1 MQKQAPTLG
10 RIMAMVLFAL
20 SCFGIL
26 IYLWV
31 SFGGP
36 TPLRAEGYRFQVQM
50 PESALLVNEAPVRMA
65 GLDVGHVK
73 TKELRKNGG
82 QLVEIEMDR
91 DFAPIPE
98 DSRVT
103 LRQKSL
109 LGQIY
114 IEITPGSKQADE
126 LADGGRLA
134 PARVQET
141 VDFDELISTFDKPT
155 RDNYQGWIKE
165 LARAI
170 KNDRGEDLNDAF
182 ANFVAFTEDGNSV
195 LEILDE
201 QDPALRRLIKNTGVT
216 LGAINRRY
224 GEFGEFVTNA
234 NDFFGALASRND
246 ALAETIRIFPTF
258 LEESRLT
265 FDRLKTF
272 AQDTRPLVRELQP
285 VALQLRPTLRDLG
298 TLAPDLEHLF
308 RSLEP
313 VIDESGRTLPE
324 AEKFLRCLNGSRP
337 CDRDPQGNE
346 QPGVLEALYP
356 YLEELNPVLA
366 YLNYYQ
372 AQVGAF
378 FTNGVGSLY
387 GKLAPLNPEEEG
399 PRHYLRQFGITNARG
414 LGVQTSRQVWERGN
428 AYPSPNFYNRFRPL
442 GAVEAWNCENTGAP
456 GNGEVEDPITSP
468 PNNTAPPCFVQPPQL
483 WGGTQYPRVT
493 KGDDRLREPP
503 QGNEGTAEAVPK
515 ADGKP

>member
-10 RIMAMVLFAL
+10 RVMAMALFAL

-26 IYLWV
+26 LYLWV
-31 SFGGP
+31 SFGGS
-36 TPLRAEGYRFQVQM
+36 TPLKPVGYRFDVKM

-65 GLDVGHVK
+65 GLDVGQVK
-73 TKELRKNGG
+73 EKALEKQGG
-82 QLVEIEMDR
+82 QMVTIEMNR
-91 DFAPIPE
+91 DFAPIPA

-114 IEITPGSKQADE
+114 VEISPGSKDAPE
-126 LADGGRLA
+126 LEDGGQLP
-134 PARVQET
+134 PAAVEET

-155 RDNYQGWIKE
+155 RDNYRGWIKE

-170 KNDRGEDLNDAF
+170 ENGRGEDLSDAF

-216 LGAINRRY
+216 LGAINKRY
-224 GEFGEFVTNA
+224 GEFGQLVTNA

-246 ALAETIRIFPTF
+246 ALAETIQVFPTF

-265 FDRLKTF
+265 FQRLQQF
-272 AQDTRPLVRELQP
+272 ATDTRPLVRELQP

-298 TLAPDLEHLF
+298 KLAPDLEHLF

-313 VIDESGRTLPE
+313 VIDESGDTLPE
-324 AEKFLRCLNGSRP
+324 AEKFLRCLNGSKP
-337 CDRDPQGNE
+337 CDKDPEGNK
-346 QPGVLEALYP
+346 QPGVLESLYP
-356 YLEELNPVLA
+356 YLEELNPILT

-378 FTNGVGSLY
+378 FSNGVGSLF
-387 GKLAPLNPEEEG
+387 GRLAPLSDEEG
-399 PRHYLRQFGITNARG
+399 PRHYLRQYGVINGRG
-414 LGVQTSRQVWERGN
+414 LGIQTSRQVWERGN
-428 AYPSPNFYNRFRPL
+428 AYPTPNYYNRFRPL
-442 GAVEAWNCENTGAP
+442 GALETWDCNNTGQ
-456 GNGEVEDPITSP
+456 GEVLDPDTSTT
-468 PNNTAPPCFVQPPQL
+468 NSAPPCFEQPPQL
-483 WGGTQYPRVT
+483 WGDTKFPHVD
-493 KGDDRLREPP
+493 KGDDKYRDPP
-503 QGNEGTAEAVPK
+503 QGNDGTAPAVPEDS
-515 ADGKP
+515 DG

>member
-10 RIMAMVLFAL
+10 RVMAMVLFAL

-26 IYLWV
+26 MYLWV

-36 TPLRAEGYRFQVQM
+36 TPLKATGYRFEVQM

-65 GLDVGHVK
+65 GLDVGQVK
-73 TKELRKNGG
+73 EKSLEEQGG
-82 QLVEIEMDR
+82 QRVVIEMEPE
-91 DFAPIPE
+91 FAPIPS

-114 IEITPGSKQADE
+114 IEITPGSKEAPKLDDGAE
-126 LADGGRLA
+126 LTDAH
-134 PARVQET
+134 VQET
-141 VDFDELISTFDKPT
+141 VDFDEVISTFDKPT

-165 LARAI
+165 LAKAI
-170 KNDRGEDLNDAF
+170 NNRGEDLNDAF

-224 GEFGEFVTNA
+224 GEFGQFVQNA

-246 ALAETIRIFPTF
+246 ALAETISVFPTF
-258 LEESRLT
+258 LDESRQT
-265 FDRLKTF
+265 FDRLREF
-272 AQDTRPLVRELQP
+272 AIDTRPLVRELQP

-298 TLAPDLEHLF
+298 RLAPDLEHLF
-308 RSLEP
+308 TKLEP
-313 VIDESGRTLPE
+313 VINESGDTLPE
-324 AEKFLRCLNGSRP
+324 AEKFLRCLNGSEP
-337 CDRDPQGNE
+337 CDRDLQGNR
-346 QPGVLEALYP
+346 QPGVLESLYP

-378 FTNGVGSLY
+378 FTNGVGSLF
-387 GKLAPLNPEEEG
+387 GSLDPLNENEG
-399 PRHYLRQFGITNARG
+399 PRHYLRQFGVTNARG
-414 LGVQTSRQVWERGN
+414 LGLQQSRQVWERGN

-442 GAVEAWNCENTGAP
+442 GAVEAWNCDNTGV
-456 GNGEVEDPITSP
+456 GEVPDPVTSP
-468 PNNTAPPCFVQPPQL
+468 PNNTAPPCLIQPPQL
-483 WGGTQYPRVT
+483 WGGEQFPNVN
-493 KGDDRLREPP
+493 KGEDAKREPP
-503 QGNEGTAEAVPK
+503 QGNDGTRAAVVP
-515 ADGKP
+515 

>member
-10 RIMAMVLFAL
+10 RVMAMVLFAL

-26 IYLWV
+26 MYLWV

-36 TPLRAEGYRFQVQM
+36 TPLKPTGYRFDVKM

-65 GLDVGHVK
+65 GLDVGKVK
-73 TKELRKNGG
+73 EKALQRQGG
-82 QLVEIEMDR
+82 QTVTIEMNR
-91 DFAPIPE
+91 DFAPIPA

-114 IEITPGSKQADE
+114 IEITPGSKEAGE
-126 LADGGRLA
+126 LEDGGKLP
-134 PARVQET
+134 PAAVEET

-155 RDNYQGWIKE
+155 RENYRGWIKE

-170 KNDRGEDLNDAF
+170 ENGRGEDLNDAF

-224 GEFGEFVTNA
+224 GEFGQFVTNA

-246 ALAETIRIFPTF
+246 ALADTIQVFPTF

-265 FDRLKTF
+265 FDRLKVF

-298 TLAPDLEHLF
+298 KLAPDLEHLF

-313 VIDESGRTLPE
+313 VIDESGKTLPE
-324 AEKFLRCLNGSRP
+324 AEKFLRCLNGSDP
-337 CDRDPQGNE
+337 CDEDPQGNK
-346 QPGVLEALYP
+346 QPGVLESLYP
-356 YLEELNPVLA
+356 YLEELNPILA

-378 FTNGVGSLY
+378 FTNGVGSLF
-387 GKLAPLNPEEEG
+387 GTLAPINENEG
-399 PRHYLRQFGITNARG
+399 PRHYLRQFGVTNARG
-414 LGVQTSRQVWERGN
+414 LGIQTERQPWERAN

-442 GAVEAWNCENTGAP
+442 GTYEAFDCDATGE
-456 GNGEVEDPITSP
+456 GEVEEPITSP
-468 PNNTAPPCFVQPPQL
+468 PNLTAPPCFIQPPQM
-483 WGGTQYPRVT
+483 WGGQQYPNVD
-493 KGDDRLREPP
+493 KGDDRVREPP
-503 QGNEGTAEAVPK
+503 QGNEGT
-515 ADGKP
+515 KPARPVDDDRP

>member
-10 RIMAMVLFAL
+10 RVMAMALFAL

-26 IYLWV
+26 LYLWV

-36 TPLRAEGYRFQVQM
+36 TPLKPTGYRFEVQM

-65 GLDVGHVK
+65 GLDVGRVK
-73 TKELRKNGG
+73 DKSLEREGG
-82 QLVEIEMDR
+82 QRVVVEMEDE
-91 DFAPIPE
+91 FAPIPS
-98 DSRVT
+98 DSRVM

-114 IEITPGSKQADE
+114 IEITPGSPDAPKLE
-126 LADGGRLA
+126 DGGELSDVQ
-134 PARVQET
+134 VQET

-155 RDNYQGWIKE
+155 RENYQGWIKE
-165 LARAI
+165 IARAI
-170 KNDRGEDLNDAF
+170 ENGRGEDLSDAF
-182 ANFVAFTEDGNSV
+182 ANFVAFTDEGNSV

-224 GEFGEFVTNA
+224 GEFGQFVTNA

-246 ALAETIRIFPTF
+246 ALAETIQVFPTF
-258 LEESRLT
+258 LDESRLT
-265 FDRLKTF
+265 FDRLREF
-272 AQDTRPLVRELQP
+272 AVDTHPLVRELQP
-285 VALQLRPTLRDLG
+285 VALQLRPTIRDLG

-313 VIDESGRTLPE
+313 VIDESGETLPE
-324 AEKFLRCLNGSRP
+324 AEKFLRCLNGSAP

-346 QPGVLEALYP
+346 QPGVLESLHP
-356 YLEELNPVLA
+356 YLEELNPILA

-387 GKLAPLNPEEEG
+387 GSLAPLNENEG
-399 PRHYLRQFGITNARG
+399 PRHYLRQFGIINTRG
-414 LGVQTSRQVWERGN
+414 LGIQTERQPWERGN
-428 AYPSPNFYNRFRPL
+428 AYPAPNFYNRFRPL
-442 GAVEAWNCENTGAP
+442 GTLETWDCDNTGE
-456 GNGEVEDPITSP
+456 GEITE
-468 PNNTAPPCFVQPPQL
+468 PNESSTASAPPCFIQPPQL
-483 WGGTQYPRVT
+483 WGGQQFPNVNS
-493 KGDDRLREPP
+493 GEDRLREPP
-503 QGNEGTAEAVPK
+503 QGNEGTKPPRVRDDDVP
-515 ADGKP
+515 

>member
-10 RIMAMVLFAL
+10 RVMAMVLFAL
-20 SCFGIL
+20 SCVGIL
-26 IYLWV
+26 LYLWV

-36 TPLRAEGYRFQVQM
+36 TPLKATGYRFEVQM

-73 TKELRKNGG
+73 EKSLEEHGG
-82 QLVEIEMDR
+82 QRVVVEMDET
-91 DFAPIPE
+91 FAPIPA

-109 LGQIY
+109 LGQSY
-114 IEITPGSKQADE
+114 IEITPGSTDAPE
-126 LADGGRLA
+126 LEDGGELSS
-134 PARVQET
+134 ARVQET
-141 VDFDELISTFDKPT
+141 VDFDEVISTFDKPT

-165 LARAI
+165 LAKAI
-170 KNDRGEDLNDAF
+170 NNRGEDLNDAF

-224 GEFGEFVTNA
+224 GEFGQFVTNA

-246 ALAETIRIFPTF
+246 ALAETISVFPTF
-258 LEESRLT
+258 LDESRQT
-265 FDRLKTF
+265 FDRLREF
-272 AQDTRPLVRELQP
+272 AVDTRPLVRELQP

-298 TLAPDLEHLF
+298 RLAPDLEHLF
-308 RSLEP
+308 TKLEP
-313 VIDESGRTLPE
+313 VIDESGDTLPE
-324 AEKFLRCLNGSRP
+324 AEKFLRCLNGSEP
-337 CDRDPQGNE
+337 CDRDLQGDR

-356 YLEELNPVLA
+356 YLEELNPILT

-378 FTNGVGSLY
+378 FTNGVGSLF
-387 GKLAPLNPEEEG
+387 GTFDPLNDQEG
-399 PRHYLRQFGITNARG
+399 PRHYLRQFGVTNARG
-414 LGVQTSRQVWERGN
+414 VGIQTSRQVWERGN
-428 AYPSPNFYNRFRPL
+428 AYPTPNFYNRFRPL
-442 GAVEAWNCENTGAP
+442 GAVEAWDCDNTGQ
-456 GNGEVEDPITSP
+456 GEVPDPIDFP
-468 PNNTAPPCFVQPPQL
+468 PNVTAPPCLIQPPQL
-483 WGGTQYPRVT
+483 WDGNQYPNVN
-493 KGDDRLREPP
+493 KGEDGLREPP
-503 QGNEGTAEAVPK
+503 LGNDGTRAATPR
-515 ADGKP
+515 DDDTP

>member
-1 MQKQAPTLG
+1 
-10 RIMAMVLFAL
+10 MAMTLFAL

-26 IYLWV
+26 LYLWV

-36 TPLRAEGYRFQVQM
+36 TPLRAEGYRVQVQM

-65 GLDVGHVK
+65 GLDVGKVK
-73 TKELRKNGG
+73 EKALEKQGG
-82 QLVEIEMDR
+82 QLVTIEMDR
-91 DFAPIPE
+91 DFAPIPK

-114 IEITPGSKQADE
+114 IEITPGSDE
-126 LADGGRLA
+126 SGQLDDGGRLP
-134 PARVQET
+134 PANVEET

-165 LARAI
+165 LAKAI
-170 KNDRGEDLNDAF
+170 KNGRGEDLSDAF
-182 ANFVAFTEDGNSV
+182 YNFVAFTEDGNSV

-224 GEFGEFVTNA
+224 GEFGELVTNA

-246 ALAETIRIFPTF
+246 ALAETIQVFPTF

-265 FDRLKTF
+265 FVRLKTF
-272 AQDTRPLVRELQP
+272 AEDTRPLVRELQP
-285 VALQLRPTLRDLG
+285 VALQLQPTLRDLG

-313 VIDESGRTLPE
+313 VIDESGATLPE
-324 AEKFLRCLNGSRP
+324 AEKFLRCLNGSKP
-337 CDRDPQGNE
+337 CDKDPQGNE

-356 YLEELNPVLA
+356 YLEELNPVLS

-387 GKLAPLNPEEEG
+387 GALPPQDAGEG
-399 PRHYLRQFGITNARG
+399 PRHYLRQYGITNGRS
-414 LGVQTSRQVWERGN
+414 LGIQTSHTPWERGN

-442 GAVEAWNCENTGAP
+442 GTLEAFSCKNTGEP
-456 GNGEVEDPITSP
+456 GNGEVAEPVTSP

-483 WGGTQYPRVT
+483 WGGEQYPNVN
-493 KGDDRLREPP
+493 KGEDRLRKPP
-503 QGNEGTAEAVPK
+503 QGNEGSAAARPV
-515 ADGKP
+515 ADGSP

>member
-26 IYLWV
+26 LYLWV

-36 TPLRAEGYRFQVQM
+36 TPLKPTGYRFEVQM

-65 GLDVGHVK
+65 GLDVGKVAEK
-73 TKELRKNGG
+73 SLEREGG
-82 QLVEIEMDR
+82 QTVVVEMDR
-91 DFAPIPE
+91 DFAPIPS

-114 IEITPGSKQADE
+114 IEITPGSKDTPDLE
-126 LADGGRLA
+126 DGGTLA
-134 PARVQET
+134 NANVEET
-141 VDFDELISTFDKPT
+141 VDFDEVISTFDKPT
-155 RDNYQGWIKE
+155 RDNYRGWIKE
-165 LARAI
+165 LAKAI
-170 KNDRGEDLNDAF
+170 ENGRGEDLSDAF

-201 QDPALRRLIKNTGVT
+201 QDPAIRRLIKNTGVT

-224 GEFGEFVTNA
+224 GEFGQFVTNA

-246 ALAETIRIFPTF
+246 ALAETISIFPTF
-258 LEESRLT
+258 LDESRQT
-265 FDRLKTF
+265 FDRLREF
-272 AQDTRPLVRELQP
+272 AVDTRPLVRELQP

-308 RSLEP
+308 RKLEP
-313 VIDESGRTLPE
+313 VIDESGNTLPE
-324 AEKFLRCLNGSRP
+324 AEKFLRCLNGSDP
-337 CDRDPQGNE
+337 CDENPQGNR
-346 QPGVLEALYP
+346 QPGVLESLYP
-356 YLEELNPVLA
+356 YLEELNPILA

-378 FTNGVGSLY
+378 FTNGVGSLF
-387 GKLAPLNPEEEG
+387 GSLEPLNDQEG
-399 PRHYLRQFGITNARG
+399 PRHYLRQFGVTNARG
-414 LGVQTSRQVWERGN
+414 IGIQTQRQVWERGN
-428 AYPSPNFYNRFRPL
+428 AYPSPNYYNRFRPL
-442 GAVEAWNCENTGAP
+442 GALEAWDCDNTGE
-456 GNGEVEDPITSP
+456 GEVEDPVTSP
-468 PNNTAPPCFVQPPQL
+468 PNNTAPPCLIQPPQL
-483 WGGTQYPRVT
+483 WGGEQFPNVN
-493 KGDDRLREPP
+493 KGEDDLRRPP
-503 QGNEGTAEAVPK
+503 QGNEGTGAATPR
-515 ADGKP
+515 DDDRP

>member
-10 RIMAMVLFAL
+10 RVLAMTLFTM
-20 SCFGIL
+20 SCVGIL
-26 IYLWV
+26 LYLWI
-31 SFGGP
+31 SFGGS
-36 TPLRAEGYRFQVQM
+36 TPLKPSGYRFDVKM

-73 TKELRKNGG
+73 EKALERHGG
-82 QLVEIEMDR
+82 QVVTIEMDR
-91 DFAPIPE
+91 DFAPIPS

-114 IEITPGSKQADE
+114 IEITPGSKAAAD
-126 LADGGRLA
+126 LDDGGTLP
-134 PARVQET
+134 PAAVEET
-141 VDFDELISTFDKPT
+141 VDFDEVISTFDKPT
-155 RDNYQGWIKE
+155 RDNYRGWIKE

-170 KNDRGEDLNDAF
+170 ENGRGEDLSDAF

-195 LEILDE
+195 LEILDD

-224 GEFGEFVTNA
+224 GEFGQFVTNA

-246 ALAETIRIFPTF
+246 ALAETIQVFPTF
-258 LEESRLT
+258 LDESRQT
-265 FDRLKTF
+265 FGRLREF
-272 AQDTRPLVRELQP
+272 AVDTRPLVRELQP
-285 VALQLRPTLRDLG
+285 VALQLRPTIHDLG
-298 TLAPDLEHLF
+298 RLAPHLEHLF

-313 VIDESGRTLPE
+313 VIDESGDTLPE
-324 AEKFLRCLNGSRP
+324 AEKFLRCLNGSNP
-337 CDRDPQGNE
+337 CDKDPQGNS
-346 QPGVLEALYP
+346 QPGVLESLYP
-356 YLEELNPVLA
+356 YLEELNPILS

-387 GKLAPLNPEEEG
+387 GKLAPISENEG

-414 LGVQTSRQVWERGN
+414 LGIQTERQTWERGN
-428 AYPSPNFYNRFRPL
+428 AYPAPNFYNRFRPL
-442 GAVEAWNCENTGAP
+442 GALETWDCKNTGE
-456 GNGEVEDPITSP
+456 GEVEE
-468 PNNTAPPCFVQPPQL
+468 PNASSTASAPPCFEQPPQA
-483 WGGTQYPRVT
+483 WGGTKFPHVS
-493 KGDDRLREPP
+493 KGEDRMREPP
-503 QGNEGTAEAVPK
+503 QGNEGTSPAVPK
-515 ADGKP
+515 ADVGP

>member
-10 RIMAMVLFAL
+10 RVMAMVAFAL

-26 IYLWV
+26 MYLWV

-36 TPLRAEGYRFQVQM
+36 TPLKPTGYRFEVQM

-73 TKELRKNGG
+73 EKSLEEHGG
-82 QLVEIEMDR
+82 QRVVIEMDPE
-91 DFAPIPE
+91 FAPIPS

-114 IEITPGSKQADE
+114 IEITPGSKGAPE
-126 LADGGRLA
+126 LEDGGEL
-134 PARVQET
+134 PNVNVQRT
-141 VDFDELISTFDKPT
+141 VDFDEVISTFDKPT

-165 LARAI
+165 LAKAI
-170 KNDRGEDLNDAF
+170 DNRGEDLNDAF

-224 GEFGEFVTNA
+224 GEFGQFVTNA

-246 ALAETIRIFPTF
+246 ALAETISVFPTF
-258 LEESRLT
+258 LDESRQT
-265 FDRLKTF
+265 FDRLREF
-272 AQDTRPLVRELQP
+272 AIDTRPLVRELQP
-285 VALQLRPTLRDLG
+285 VALQLQPTLRDLG
-298 TLAPDLEHLF
+298 RLAPDLEHLF
-308 RSLEP
+308 TKLDP
-313 VIDESGRTLPE
+313 LIDESGNTLPE
-324 AEKFLRCLNGSRP
+324 AEKFLRCLNGSEP
-337 CDRDPQGNE
+337 CDRDLQGNR
-346 QPGVLEALYP
+346 QPGVLESLYP
-356 YLEELNPVLA
+356 YLEELNPILA

-378 FTNGVGSLY
+378 FTNGVGSLF
-387 GKLAPLNPEEEG
+387 GTLDPLNDQEG
-399 PRHYLRQFGITNARG
+399 PRHYLRQFGVTNARG
-414 LGVQTSRQVWERGN
+414 VGIQTSRQPWERGN
-428 AYPSPNFYNRFRPL
+428 AYPAPNFYNRFRPL
-442 GAVEAWNCENTGAP
+442 GAVEAWDCDATGE
-456 GNGEVEDPITSP
+456 GEVTEPIAFP
-468 PNNTAPPCFVQPPQL
+468 PNLSAPPCLIQPPQL
-483 WGGTQYPRVT
+483 WDGNQFPNVN
-493 KGDDRLREPP
+493 KGEDGLREPP
-503 QGNEGTAEAVPK
+503 PGNDGTRAATPK
-515 ADGKP
+515 DDDTP

>member
-26 IYLWV
+26 LYLWV

-36 TPLRAEGYRFQVQM
+36 TPLKPTGYRFEVQM

-65 GLDVGHVK
+65 GLDVGRVK
-73 TKELRKNGG
+73 DKSLEREGG
-82 QLVEIEMDR
+82 QRVVVEMD
-91 DFAPIPE
+91 DEFAPIPA
-98 DSRVT
+98 DSRVM

-114 IEITPGSKQADE
+114 IEITPGSPDAPKLEDGGE
-126 LADGGRLA
+126 LADVQ
-134 PARVQET
+134 VQET

-155 RDNYQGWIKE
+155 RENYQGWIKE
-165 LARAI
+165 IARAI
-170 KNDRGEDLNDAF
+170 ENGRGEDLSDAF
-182 ANFVAFTEDGNSV
+182 ANFVAFTDEGNSV

-201 QDPALRRLIKNTGVT
+201 QDPALRRLIKNTGIT

-224 GEFGEFVTNA
+224 GEFGQFVTNA

-246 ALAETIRIFPTF
+246 ALAETIQVFPTF
-258 LEESRLT
+258 LDESRLT
-265 FDRLKTF
+265 FDRLREF
-272 AQDTRPLVRELQP
+272 AVDTHPLVRELQP
-285 VALQLRPTLRDLG
+285 VALQLRPTIRDLG
-298 TLAPDLEHLF
+298 KLAPDLEHLF

-313 VIDESGRTLPE
+313 VIDESGETLPE
-324 AEKFLRCLNGSRP
+324 AEKFLRCLNGSAP

-346 QPGVLEALYP
+346 QPGVLESLHP
-356 YLEELNPVLA
+356 YLEELNPILA

-387 GKLAPLNPEEEG
+387 GSLAPLNENEG
-399 PRHYLRQFGITNARG
+399 PRHYLRQFGIINTRG
-414 LGVQTSRQVWERGN
+414 LGIQTERQTWERGN
-428 AYPSPNFYNRFRPL
+428 AYPAPNFYNRFRPL
-442 GAVEAWNCENTGAP
+442 GTLETWDCDNTGE
-456 GNGEVEDPITSP
+456 GEITE
-468 PNNTAPPCFVQPPQL
+468 PNESSTASAPPCLIQPPQM
-483 WGGTQYPRVT
+483 WGGEQFPNVNS
-493 KGDDRLREPP
+493 GEDRLREPP
-503 QGNEGTAEAVPK
+503 QGNEGTKPPRVRDDDVP
-515 ADGKP
+515 

>member
-10 RIMAMVLFAL
+10 RVMAMVLFAL

-26 IYLWV
+26 LYLWV

-36 TPLRAEGYRFQVQM
+36 TPLKPTGYRFEVQL

-65 GLDVGHVK
+65 GLDVGQVK
-73 TKELRKNGG
+73 DKSLEREGG
-82 QLVEIEMDR
+82 QTVIVEMNQ
-91 DFAPIPE
+91 DFAPIPS

-114 IEITPGSKQADE
+114 IEITPGSKDAPE
-126 LADGGRLA
+126 LEDGGKLDQVN
-134 PARVQET
+134 VQDP
-141 VDFDELISTFDKPT
+141 VDFDEVISTFDKPT
-155 RDNYQGWIKE
+155 RDNFRGWIKE
-165 LARAI
+165 LAKAI
-170 KNDRGEDLNDAF
+170 DNGRGEDLSDAF

-224 GEFGEFVTNA
+224 GEFGQFVTNA

-246 ALAETIRIFPTF
+246 ALAETISVFPTF

-265 FDRLKTF
+265 FDRLRQF
-272 AQDTRPLVRELQP
+272 AVDTRPLVRELQP

-298 TLAPDLEHLF
+298 RLAPHLEHLF

-313 VIDESGRTLPE
+313 VIDESGETLPE
-324 AEKFLRCLNGSRP
+324 AEKFLRCLNGSEP
-337 CDRDPQGNE
+337 CDEDPQGNK
-346 QPGVLEALYP
+346 QPGVLESLYP
-356 YLEELNPVLA
+356 YLEELNPILA

-387 GKLAPLNPEEEG
+387 GSLAPLNENEG
-399 PRHYLRQFGITNARG
+399 PRHYLRQFGVTNARG
-414 LGVQTSRQVWERGN
+414 VGIQTSRQVWERGN

-442 GAVEAWNCENTGAP
+442 GAIEAWDCDNTGQ
-456 GNGEVEDPITSP
+456 GEVPDPVTSP
-468 PNNTAPPCFVQPPQL
+468 PNNTAPPCLIQPPQL
-483 WGGTQYPRVT
+483 WAGEQYPNVN
-493 KGDDRLREPP
+493 KGEDRLRKPP
-503 QGNEGTAEAVPK
+503 QGNEGT
-515 ADGKP
+515 KPATVRDDDAP

>member
-10 RIMAMVLFAL
+10 RVMAMVLFAL
-20 SCFGIL
+20 SCVGIL
-26 IYLWV
+26 LYLWV

-36 TPLRAEGYRFQVQM
+36 TPLKPTGYQFEVQM

-65 GLDVGHVK
+65 GLDVGNVK
-73 TKELRKNGG
+73 EKSLEEHGG
-82 QLVEIEMDR
+82 QRVVIEMDPE
-91 DFAPIPE
+91 FAPIPS

-114 IEITPGSKQADE
+114 IEITPGSKEAPKLE
-126 LADGGRLA
+126 DGGELTDA
-134 PARVQET
+134 NVQET
-141 VDFDELISTFDKPT
+141 VDFDEVISTFDKPT

-165 LARAI
+165 LAKAI
-170 KNDRGEDLNDAF
+170 RGRGEDLNDAF

-224 GEFGEFVTNA
+224 GEFGQFVQNA

-246 ALAETIRIFPTF
+246 ALAETISIFPTF
-258 LEESRLT
+258 LDESRQT
-265 FDRLKTF
+265 FDRLREF
-272 AQDTRPLVRELQP
+272 AIDTRPLVRELQP
-285 VALQLRPTLRDLG
+285 VALQLRPTLHDLG
-298 TLAPDLEHLF
+298 TLAPDLQHLF
-308 RSLEP
+308 TKLEP
-313 VIDESGRTLPE
+313 VIDESGDTLPE
-324 AEKFLRCLNGSRP
+324 AEKFLRCLNGSEP
-337 CDRDPQGNE
+337 CDRDLQGNR
-346 QPGVLEALYP
+346 QPGVLESLYP

-387 GKLAPLNPEEEG
+387 GKLAPLSENEG
-399 PRHYLRQFGITNARG
+399 PRHYLRQYGIINARG
-414 LGVQTSRQVWERGN
+414 LGIQTKRQTWERGN
-428 AYPSPNFYNRFRPL
+428 AYPAPNFYNRFRPL
-442 GAVEAWNCENTGAP
+442 GAVEAWDCDNTGE
-456 GNGEVEDPITSP
+456 GEVPDPIDFP
-468 PNNTAPPCFVQPPQL
+468 PNATAPPCLIQPPQL
-483 WGGTQYPRVT
+483 WDGNQFPNVN
-493 KGDDRLREPP
+493 KGEDGLREPP
-503 QGNEGTAEAVPK
+503 LGNDGTRAASPN
-515 ADGKP
+515 DDDTP

>member
-1 MQKQAPTLG
+1 
-10 RIMAMVLFAL
+10 MAMVLFAL

-26 IYLWV
+26 LYLWV

-36 TPLRAEGYRFQVQM
+36 TPLKPEGYRFQVKM

-65 GLDVGHVK
+65 GLDVGQVK
-73 TKELRKNGG
+73 QKALEKQGG
-82 QLVEIEMDR
+82 QMVEIEMDR
-91 DFAPIPE
+91 DFAPIPA

-114 IEITPGSKQADE
+114 IEITPGSKASGE
-126 LADGGRLA
+126 LDDGGRLP
-134 PARVQET
+134 PANVEET
-141 VDFDELISTFDKPT
+141 VDFDEVISTFDKPT

-165 LARAI
+165 LAKAI
-170 KNDRGEDLNDAF
+170 ENGRGEDLSDAF
-182 ANFVAFTEDGNSV
+182 ANFVSFTEDGNSV

-224 GEFGEFVTNA
+224 GEFGQLVTNA

-246 ALAETIRIFPTF
+246 ALAETIRVFPTF

-265 FDRLKTF
+265 FGRLQEF

-298 TLAPDLEHLF
+298 KLAPHLEHLF

-313 VIDESGRTLPE
+313 VIDESGDTLPQ
-324 AEKFLRCLNGSRP
+324 AEKFLRCLNGSAP
-337 CDRDPQGNE
+337 CDKDAQGNK
-346 QPGVLEALYP
+346 QPGVLESLYP

-387 GKLAPLNPEEEG
+387 GKLPPISENEG
-399 PRHYLRQFGITNARG
+399 PRHYLRQYGVTNARG
-414 LGVQTSRQVWERGN
+414 LGIQTEKQVWERGN

-442 GAVEAWNCENTGAP
+442 GTYEAWSCAHTGAP
-456 GNGEVEDPITSP
+456 GNGEVEEPIASP
-468 PNNTAPPCFVQPPQL
+468 PNNTAPPCLVAPPQL
-483 WGGTQYPRVT
+483 WGGQQYPNVN
-493 KGDDRLREPP
+493 KGEDRLREPP
-503 QGNEGTAEAVPK
+503 QGNDGTAEARAQ
-515 ADGKP
+515 ADGTP

>member
-1 MQKQAPTLG
+1 
-10 RIMAMVLFAL
+10 MVLFAL

-26 IYLWV
+26 LYLWV

-36 TPLRAEGYRFQVQM
+36 TPLRAQGYRVSVQM

-73 TKELRKNGG
+73 EKSLMREGG

-91 DFAPIPE
+91 DFAPIPA

-114 IEITPGSKQADE
+114 IEITPGSKDAPD
-126 LADGGRLA
+126 LDDGGRL
-134 PARVQET
+134 PEARVEET

-155 RDNYQGWIKE
+155 RQNFRGWVKE

-170 KNDRGEDLNDAF
+170 ENGRGEDLNDAF
-182 ANFVAFTEDGNSV
+182 GNFVAFTEDGNNV

-201 QDPALRRLIKNTGVT
+201 QDPALRRLINNTGVT

-224 GEFGEFVTNA
+224 GEFTQLIRNA
-234 NDFFGALASRND
+234 DDFFGALASRNE
-246 ALAETIRIFPTF
+246 ALAETIQVFPTF
-258 LEESRLT
+258 LDESRLT
-265 FDRLKTF
+265 FARLAEF
-272 AQDTRPLVRELQP
+272 AEDTRPLVRDLQP
-285 VALQLRPTLRDLG
+285 VALQLRPTINDLG
-298 TLAPDLEHLF
+298 KLAPDLEHLF
-308 RSLEP
+308 RKLEP
-313 VIDESGRTLPE
+313 VIDESGATLPE
-324 AEKFLRCLNGSRP
+324 AEKFLRCLNGSPP
-337 CDRDPQGNE
+337 CAKNAQGKS

-356 YLEELNPVLA
+356 YLEELNPILA

-387 GKLAPLNPEEEG
+387 GRLAPNGPDEG
-399 PRHYLRQFGITNARG
+399 PRHYLRQFGIINARG
-414 LGVQTSRQVWERGN
+414 LGIQTSRQTWERGN

-442 GAVEAWNCENTGAP
+442 GTLETWDCKNTGAP
-456 GNGEVEDPITSP
+456 GNGEVEEPNTSS
-468 PNNTAPPCFVQPPQL
+468 NASAPPCFIQPPNM
-483 WGGTQYPRVT
+483 WGGEHFPRVN
-493 KGDDRLREPP
+493 KGDDRLRPPP
-503 QGNEGTAEAVPK
+503 QGNDGTMPAEPK

>member
-1 MQKQAPTLG
+1 MQKQAPTIG
-10 RIMAMVLFAL
+10 RIAAMALFAL

-26 IYLWV
+26 MYLWV

-36 TPLRAEGYRFQVQM
+36 TPLKPQGYRFEVKM

-65 GLDVGHVK
+65 GLDVGRVK
-73 TKELRKNGG
+73 DKALQKQGG
-82 QLVEIEMDR
+82 QIVEVEMSR
-91 DFAPIPE
+91 DFAPIPA

-114 IEITPGSKQADE
+114 IEITPGSKEAGD
-126 LADGGRLA
+126 LKDGGRLP
-134 PARVQET
+134 PANVEET
-141 VDFDELISTFDKPT
+141 VDFDEVISTFDKPT
-155 RDNYQGWIKE
+155 RDNYRGWIKE

-170 KNDRGEDLNDAF
+170 ENGRGEDLNDAF
-182 ANFVAFTEDGNSV
+182 GNFVAFTEDGTNV

-224 GEFGEFVTNA
+224 GEFGQFVTNA

-246 ALAETIRIFPTF
+246 ALAETISVFPTF

-265 FDRLKTF
+265 FGRLKQF

-298 TLAPDLEHLF
+298 KLAPDLEHLF

-324 AEKFLRCLNGSRP
+324 AEKFLRCLNGSAP
-337 CDRDPQGNE
+337 CDKDPQGND

-356 YLEELNPVLA
+356 YLEELNPVLS

-387 GKLAPLNPEEEG
+387 GKLPPISDEEG

-414 LGVQTSRQVWERGN
+414 LGIQTSRQVWERGN

-442 GAVEAWNCENTGAP
+442 GAPEAWYCKQTGAP

-468 PNNTAPPCFVQPPQL
+468 PNVTAPPCLVQPAQL
-483 WGGTQYPRVT
+483 WGGQQYPNVN
-493 KGDDRLREPP
+493 KGEDKLREPP
-503 QGNEGTAEAVPK
+503 QGNEGSAEPVPK

>member
-10 RIMAMVLFAL
+10 RVMAMVLFAL

-26 IYLWV
+26 LYLWV

-36 TPLRAEGYRFQVQM
+36 TPLKSTGYRFDVQM
-50 PESALLVNEAPVRMA
+50 PESPLLVNEAPVRMA

-73 TKELRKNGG
+73 EKSFEAQGG
-82 QLVEIEMDR
+82 QTVTIEMDS
-91 DFAPIPE
+91 DFAPIPA

-114 IEITPGSKQADE
+114 IEISPGSKDAPKLD
-126 LADGGRLA
+126 DGGKLEA
-134 PARVQET
+134 ANVEDP
-141 VDFDELISTFDKPT
+141 VDFDEVISTFDKPT
-155 RDNYQGWIKE
+155 RDNYRGWIKE
-165 LARAI
+165 LAKAI
-170 KNDRGEDLNDAF
+170 RNGRGEDLSDAF

-224 GEFGEFVTNA
+224 GEFGELVVNA
-234 NDFFGALASRND
+234 NNFFDALASRND
-246 ALAETIRIFPTF
+246 ALAETISIFPTF
-258 LEESRLT
+258 LDESRQT
-265 FDRLKTF
+265 FDRLRDF
-272 AQDTRPLVRELQP
+272 AIDTRPLVRELQP

-298 TLAPDLEHLF
+298 RLAPDLQHLF
-308 RSLEP
+308 TKLEP
-313 VIDESGRTLPE
+313 VIDESGQTLPE
-324 AEKFLRCLNGSRP
+324 AEKFLRCLNGSNP
-337 CDRDPQGNE
+337 CDEDPQGNG

-356 YLEELNPVLA
+356 YLEELNPILT

-387 GKLAPLNPEEEG
+387 GSLAPLNDQEG
-399 PRHYLRQFGITNARG
+399 PRHYLRQFGVTNARG
-414 LGVQTSRQVWERGN
+414 LGIQTERQTWERGN

-442 GAVEAWNCENTGAP
+442 GTLEAWDCDNTGE
-456 GNGEVEDPITSP
+456 GEVAEPIDFP
-468 PNNTAPPCFVQPPQL
+468 PNATAPPCLIQPPQM
-483 WGGTQYPRVT
+483 WGGEQFPHVN
-493 KGDDRLREPP
+493 KGEDELRKPP
-503 QGNEGTAEAVPK
+503 QGNEGTSAATPK
-515 ADGKP
+515 DDDKP